1 MVFHTDQSSFLPALH
16 PITLLLYFSL
26 TLLTLLLYFSLTV
39 TGEPR
44 EKDENAVCAFG
55 WGSVIRSKEISEI
68 CVKNWIRASKVGI

>member
-1 MVFHTDQSSFLPALH
+1 MARREWSFTLTNLLSFLLCTP
-16 PITLLLYFSL
+16 LLIYFSL
-26 TLLTLLLYFSLTV
+26 AV

-68 CVKNWIRASKVGI
+68 CAKNWIRASKVGI